1 MRADR
6 LEDRTAEN
14 VAKANTSVPAAVAN
28 EAIVVQS
35 TARRTIGREFGT
47 HALAGVKEY

>member
-14 VAKANTSVPAAVAN
+14 VAIANTSVPAAVAN
-28 EAIVVQS
+28 EETVTQLTVRNVIS
-35 TARRTIGREFGT
+35 R
-47 HALAGVKEY
+47 